1 MRLFPNMFPKPQ
13 IPYFRFLIFPFPKP
27 LLCPRLYLLLLFYFQ
42 DEVEGNQ
49 VLTLISER
57 EYLECSTCDPH
68 LVTTLPLRMLPAQ
81 ETPQRQRRCW
91 KQLGCDERSVEPG
104 GPTAERSSSAS
115 GVLGISSS
123 VD

>member
-13 IPYFRFLIFPFPKP
+13 IPYFRFPIFPFPKP

-57 EYLECSTCDPH
+57 EYLECSTCDPR

-91 KQLGCDERSVEPG
+91 KQAVMRGAQSRRAYCREVQLSIRP
-104 GPTAERSSSAS
+104 PWNF
-115 GVLGISSS
+115 
-123 VD
+123 